1 MCSLKISTQIFSCC
15 VYFFLF
21 CEKKENLQQNFK
33 TENSVYTDLAINIDD
48 DVVFVDTNY
57 IYMCR

>member
-15 VYFFLF
+15 MYFFCF
-21 CEKKENLQQNFK
+21 VKKENLQQNFK